1 LFAAGAVEGDIMGVS
16 AAIDGETAILGA
28 TGYEVIPGPVG
39 SWGAAYIF
47 VRRSPGGE
55 WVQQARLTASDG
67 EPLDSFGVDVALS
80 GDVAVVGA
88 YMPGGAKTGAAY
100 VFERSGE
107 VWTEVAKLTASD
119 GAG

>member
-1 LFAAGAVEGDIMGVS
+1 M
-16 AAIDGETAILGA
+16 
-28 TGYEVIPGPVG
+28 
-39 SWGAAYIF
+39 
-47 VRRSPGGE
+47 
-55 WVQQARLTASDG
+55 ARVTASDG
-67 EPLDSFGVDVALS
+67 EPLDSFGVDVAIS

-119 GAG
+119 GASVDGFGGDEGRTVVMVVHDLNHATRHAQHCDPGAADCRARGAQ